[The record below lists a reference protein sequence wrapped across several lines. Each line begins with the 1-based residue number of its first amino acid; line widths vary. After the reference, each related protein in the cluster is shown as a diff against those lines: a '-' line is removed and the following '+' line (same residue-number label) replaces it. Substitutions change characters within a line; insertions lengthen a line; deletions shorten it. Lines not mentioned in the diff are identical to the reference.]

1 MGSVSQPPALSPS
14 MSAKSFVVEAPR
26 TKSPKTVPMNQGS
39 GPRIVFTVDQ
49 PATLRS
55 SPRGTAIVTL
65 AQMPCAFVRRGGA
78 E

>member
-1 MGSVSQPPALSPS
+1 

-26 TKSPKTVPMNQGS
+26 TKRPKIVPMNHGS
-39 GPRIVFTVDQ
+39 GSRTVLTVDH

-55 SPRGTAIVTL
+55 RPRGTAIVTF
-65 AQMPCAFVRRGGA
+65 AQTPCRFVRKGGA